1 VIVTTAATAQGPA
14 GAEAEAEQQQEHHP
28 TTPSLTHDSRR
39 PTEFCTTILFNTSHS
54 LSLSLSLCYVLLQY
68 VVLQHGQDLQREGYF
83 VSE

>member
-1 VIVTTAATAQGPA
+1 MIVTTAATAQGPA
-14 GAEAEAEQQQEHHP
+14 GAEAEQQQEHHP

-39 PTEFCTTILFNTSHS
+39 PTEFCTTILFNTSLS
-54 LSLSLSLCYVLLQY
+54 LCTLSLSLCYVLLQY